1 MLGGPGDKNRE
12 TVGIFVL
19 RDEKK
24 GNTMDIKNTSA
35 TEEKISVP
43 AGKKKQW
50 IILVAVA
57 VVVIAVIAVI
67 VLAPEYTTLEEMY
80 DYSEIGET
88 AYVTLYRSGGNFKQ
102 SVATHEVKTIWDA
115 ICDCEFQV
123 IDNSKNRW
131 EIEESIHSTD
141 YIEFWAYAQGQIRLK
156 VSRSGLVYVAYLP
169 PEGGFVEACYK
180 KGEVLFEAL
189 YSFMPAEDTLVL
201 DEVIPDEE
209 WKEAVL
215 FLYIDG
221 VLDSRVTFDE
231 PDEINALLEG
241 LREMKFPYGGAE
253 EEPIEH
259 VEFTLELHT
268 ADWLETTDAHY
279 LNFNQDGNGKIWMGQ
294 WCYSVSGGVA
304 LMDFLTAF
312 MS

>member
-1 MLGGPGDKNRE
+1 
-12 TVGIFVL
+12 
-19 RDEKK
+19 
-24 GNTMDIKNTSA
+24 MDIENNPV
-35 TEEKISVP
+35 TEEKMPIP

-50 IILVAVA
+50 IIMAAVA

-67 VLAPEYTTLEEMY
+67 ALAPEYTTLEELY

-88 AYVTLYRSGGNFKQ
+88 AYVTLYRPGGSFKQ

-123 IDNSKNRW
+123 VDNSKNRW

-141 YIEFWAYAQGQIRLK
+141 YIELWAYARGQIRLK
-156 VSRSGLVYVAYLP
+156 VSRSGLVYVTYVPAG
-169 PEGGFVEACYK
+169 GGFVEACYK
-180 KGEVLFEAL
+180 KGEALYEAL
-189 YSFMPAEDTLVL
+189 YSFMPTEDAMVL
-201 DEVIPDEE
+201 DEVIPDAE
-209 WKEAVL
+209 WEEAVI

-221 VLDSRVTFDE
+221 TLDSRVTIDE
-231 PDEINALLEG
+231 PDEISALLEG
-241 LREMKFPYGGAE
+241 LRKMEFPYGGAE
-253 EEPIEH
+253 EEIIEP

-268 ADWLETTDAHY
+268 ADWLESTDAHY

-304 LMDFLTAF
+304 MMNYLTEFLTEY